1 MVARI
6 DVRDESGADDARG
19 LLSGQGNGSLLS
31 SQGDGWLPGVH
42 WPAELR
48 DSNRSQTNR
57 RYDQGAAVGGRSG
70 RSVSGLL
77 AFSLPLF
84 EQADDLT
91 RSVRQYD
98 NNLARVLGRFL
109 GFSVHGMIRQI
120 FAWG

>member
-1 MVARI
+1 
-6 DVRDESGADDARG
+6 
-19 LLSGQGNGSLLS
+19 LSGQGNGSLLS
-31 SQGDGWLPGVH
+31 SQGDGWLLGVH
-42 WPAELR
+42 RPDEFR

-57 RYDQGAAVGGRSG
+57 RYDQRTAAGGLSG
-70 RSVSGLL
+70 RSISGPL

-98 NNLARVLGRFL
+98 NNFALALGRFL

>member
-6 DVRDESGADDARG
+6 DVRDESGTHDARG
-19 LLSGQGNGSLLS
+19 LLSGQGNGSPLS
-31 SQGDGWLPGVH
+31 SEGDAWLPGVH
-42 WPAELR
+42 GPAEFR
-48 DSNRSQTNR
+48 DSNRRQTNR
-57 RYDQGAAVGGRSG
+57 RYDQRAAAGDLSG
-70 RSVSGLL
+70 RSISGLL

-98 NNLARVLGRFL
+98 NDLALALGRFL

-120 FAWG
+120 FAWS